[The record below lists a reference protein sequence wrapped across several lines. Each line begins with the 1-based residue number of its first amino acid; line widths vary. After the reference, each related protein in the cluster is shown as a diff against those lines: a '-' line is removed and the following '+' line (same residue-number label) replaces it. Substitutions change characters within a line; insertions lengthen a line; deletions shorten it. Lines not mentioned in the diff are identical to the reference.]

1 MLRVSFEHVFLP
13 STAKRIMVKE
23 DGKTNPTQR
32 ALILQGGGALGAY
45 EAGALKSWCKRL
57 VEKDKKDNRDGPL
70 FDIVAGAS
78 MGAVNASL
86 LVHRALHYFKQK
98 QSHLESWEKSVAD
111 LCEFYGTISNIKP
124 NEPMWWVNNIM
135 LDNPMFSSFWLGWE
149 SVRKQ
154 LEKNY
159 DRFFDYSVNGK
170 KNDEVEKSK
179 SKEQFEEMMAKSPLR
194 KLYFYMLPDKWGIP
208 ATPETARKY
217 YSYWNSLQLGTPK
230 VIAPSMVQPDM
241 KFLDPLQDTH
251 VFARFDNDPLV
262 KTMKKYWDYETNPG
276 IKTNPG
282 EPRLMVI
289 AVDIEDCTTATTFDS
304 FTEYTEYG
312 SENQY
317 RIDCPAGVTIEHV
330 KASMSTALRYEYSH
344 FEAKVKKDK
353 NEFDDDTKTRYF
365 WDGAYIANTPA
376 NEVIQRHRKYW
387 EKQESIPDLELYI
400 INLYPAVEPG
410 IPAAPDTILD
420 RQTDIGFHDRTR
432 YGIRVA
438 KMRSEYIDLISEL
451 RKLAQDNNLDDKVRK
466 ILDKKTGNKTANGK
480 DKTYN
485 DLVEG
490 RFKIKRVVYA
500 QRAEKSGTAIYGKAF
515 DFSEDTI
522 KSLIKEGEE
531 AGRACYEESQ
541 KYEKGNIV

>member
-1 MLRVSFEHVFLP
+1 MAEKQNEKFH
-13 STAKRIMVKE
+13 
-23 DGKTNPTQR
+23 R

-45 EAGALKSWCKRL
+45 EAGVLKEWCSRL
-57 VEKDKKDNRDGPL
+57 VSEDRKSGRTGPV

-86 LVHRALHYFKQK
+86 LVHRALHYGKQEQDNLK
-98 QSHLESWEKSVAD
+98 SWEKSVAD
-111 LCEFYGTISNIKP
+111 LCEFYGTIFDLKP
-124 NEPMWWVNNIM
+124 DEPMWWVNNVM
-135 LDNPMFSSFWLGWE
+135 LDNPIFNSFWLGWE

-159 DRFFDYSVNGK
+159 EHFFDYGVNGK
-170 KNDEVEKSK
+170 KNDEIEKSK
-179 SKEQFEEMMAKSPLR
+179 SKEQFEEMITKSPFR
-194 KLYFYMLPDKWGIP
+194 KFYFYMFPDKWGIP

-217 YSYWNSLQLGTPK
+217 YSYWNSLQWGTPG

-251 VFARFDNDPLV
+251 TFARFDNDPLA
-262 KTMKKYWDYETNPG
+262 KTMKKYWNYEETPG
-276 IKTNPG
+276 IKTGPG

-289 AVDIEDCTTATTFDS
+289 AVDIEDCSTATTFDS
-304 FTEYTEYG
+304 YTEYTEYG

-317 RIDCPAGVTIEHV
+317 RIDCPKGITIEHV

-344 FEAKVKKDK
+344 FEARVRKNKD
-353 NEFDDDTKTRYF
+353 EFHEGTKTRHF

-387 EKQESIPDLELYI
+387 KKQGERIPDLELYI

-438 KMRSEYIDLISEL
+438 KMRSEYIDLVSEM
-451 RKLAQDNNLDDKVRK
+451 RKLAQENNLGDEVEK
-466 ILDKKTGNKTANGK
+466 ILEKKTGNKKADGE
-480 DKTYN
+480 DKTYD

-490 RFKIKRVVYA
+490 RFKIKKVVYA
-500 QRAEKSGTAIYGKAF
+500 QRTEKSGAAICGKAF
-515 DFSEDTI
+515 DFSEDTL
-522 KSLIKEGEE
+522 KNLIKEGED
-531 AGRACYEESQ
+531 AGRVCYDESQ
-541 KYEKGNIV
+541 KSEKGNIL